1 MYQVS
6 VQIETKKKCY
16 NYENKY
22 KKSNIYILVGSKRQ
36 VQKNITIM
44 REDKKNIVM
53 QNLV

>member
-6 VQIETKKKCY
+6 VQIETKK
-16 NYENKY
+16 NVT
-22 KKSNIYILVGSKRQ
+22 ITRTLLVGSKRQ
-36 VQKNITIM
+36 GQKNITFM